1 MIEERIQTLILKR
14 NLKQKE
20 LENLKNQ
27 RINKNAHTG
36 GEDAHESSEALL
48 NKEIKLL
55 EKSIRAYDEAI
66 ETSTKLLRFCD
77 EGKIGYGVTF
87 RFSLENGFS
96 KTVTLVD
103 KLVSADGSN
112 YITDKSPLGAAVM
125 GKVEGDTF
133 SYLTPVGLE
142 LNGIINEVYKKQSK
156 QK

>member
-1 MIEERIQTLILKR
+1 MIEERIQMLILKR
-14 NLKQKE
+14 DLKQKE
-20 LENLKNQ
+20 LDNLKSQ
-27 RINKNAHTG
+27 RTNRNPYTDKN
-36 GEDAHESSEALL
+36 
-48 NKEIKLL
+48 
-55 EKSIRAYDEAI
+55 EAI

-125 GKVEGDTF
+125 GKKEGDTF